1 MHEHERDHDI
11 SREMSAGGL
20 PAKQRLATD
29 ARKIAEAARDITCT
43 QGSTSSII
51 CYEFSREGVSLSA
64 TAPFRFAEFP
74 SLASPGTHVFLP
86 LEAISSLDSADRSL
100 PALPMCLVNLD
111 AEGRE
116 RVFVDLAAA
125 GVSAIVGAETAIDE
139 TLFELARQA
148 ATSAYSPV
156 GRVIVVGRELR
167 ALADETDAVPVS
179 RVEESLEVLR
189 RLEASGRAGDGSRV
203 SIVVVSRE
211 AFRGHAVRGLLA
223 YAARRPWC
231 CVLLPFPALSATVI
245 ISTVGGELGCYF
257 KVAGRALENSTLA
270 DGLAGAVIGL
280 DPPVEVAVLGQIEV
294 RGAPG
299 ALDRRPKLTELI
311 VYLAM
316 HPEGATT
323 STWQNALW
331 PDREMPAQTV
341 ANRLSEAR
349 RLLGMELDGTPRLRR
364 SAERHRLA
372 GVTTDW
378 ERFCVLAD
386 ARRDQLSWRSALEL
400 VRGRPFDDLQ
410 QGEWTVFEGF
420 IGEIET
426 AIIDCALR
434 YGEDRLDA
442 DDPDATAWAAQ
453 RAIRANPYDER
464 LHRMLMRAADAAGNR
479 SGVEAVFRN
488 LVLIMDIDGDGLS
501 GIHPETTALYERLS
515 GRSATTPTAG

>member
-1 MHEHERDHDI
+1 MA
-11 SREMSAGGL
+11 RELSAGGL
-20 PAKQRLATD
+20 SAQRRLAMD
-29 ARKIAEAARDITCT
+29 AFKIAFAVRDPLAEPGEA
-43 QGSTSSII
+43 SPII
-51 CYEFSREGVSLSA
+51 CYEFSKEGVVLSGSE
-64 TAPFRFAEFP
+64 PFGSAEFP
-74 SLASPGTHVFLP
+74 LSTAYAARVHLSTEALHALA
-86 LEAISSLDSADRSL
+86 EADPTLLSQPSCLIS
-100 PALPMCLVNLD
+100 LD

-125 GVSAIVGAETAIDE
+125 GVSAVVGSETAIDE
-139 TLFELARQA
+139 TLYELARQA
-148 ATSAYSPV
+148 ATSVFSTI

-167 ALADETDAVPVS
+167 SLADDSPAVPVS

-189 RLEASGRAGDGSRV
+189 RLEASGRVGDGTQV
-203 SIVVVSRE
+203 SLVVVSRE
-211 AFRGHAVRGLLA
+211 AFRGHAIRGLLA

-231 CVLLPFPALSATVI
+231 CVLLPFPAIASAVI
-245 ISTVGGELGCYF
+245 ISTVGGELACYF
-257 KVAGRALENSTLA
+257 RVAGHTSESDAFA
-270 DGLAGAVIGL
+270 DGLAGSTIGL

-294 RGAPG
+294 RGASG

-331 PDREMPAQTV
+331 PNREVPAQTV

-386 ARRDQLSWRSALEL
+386 ARRDQLSWRQALEL

-420 IGEIET
+420 IGEIEN

-434 YGEDRLDA
+434 YGEDRLRS
-442 DDPDATAWAAQ
+442 DDPDAAAWAAQ

-488 LVLIMDIDGDGLS
+488 LVLIMDIDGDGLA
-501 GIHPETTALYERLS
+501 GIHPETTALYEQLS
-515 GRSATTPTAG
+515 GRAASAPAKASAIPS